1 MTCSCF
7 AASLPHESLMAS
19 LCRPF
24 SGALTTVNRTT
35 GDFLPWHADA
45 ADRIQA
51 STKRSLVWRIWD
63 VVVGNDD
70 ADADAGEDEDD
81 ICRKTAPTE
90 GRILTGDI
98 TLLLLM
104 MSFSLLLLLFS
115 GCKVVNQLVKRET
128 MGKFHLHVQY
138 NAFLHKITKKKFQK
152 KSVMI

>member
-51 STKRSLVWRIWD
+51 STKRSLVWRIGD
-63 VVVGNDD
+63 VVVGNAD

-81 ICRKTAPTE
+81 ICLKTAPTE
-90 GRILTGDI
+90 GRILTADI
-98 TLLLLM
+98 TLLLLLLLLLM

-128 MGKFHLHVQY
+128 
-138 NAFLHKITKKKFQK
+138 
-152 KSVMI
+152 